1 MRICIQ
7 SKRIS
12 ISIPIPL
19 ITAKATV
26 KYAISRSVKQ
36 SKVENKKQANTEEN
50 ELKDNHP
57 SKREIDEFLS
67 ASVKLLKDYR
77 RENGKFVLVEVY
89 SDDGES
95 IIITV

>member
-50 ELKDNHP
+50 KLKDNHP

-67 ASVKLLKDYR
+67 TKLIKEERMIQFYTLYHTIKICQ
-77 RENGKFVLVEVY
+77 KK
-89 SDDGES
+89 
-95 IIITV
+95 I